1 MDHYKIIRT
10 IGVGS
15 SGCVRLAHARGP
27 GGDASVCFCIKEV
40 PLDNLSTD
48 EKRSALREAKILK
61 KLPPHPNIVGFVDAF
76 VEAGSLNI
84 VLEHGEGGDLDAYLK
99 SRRNEPLPEQQI
111 WQWTVQLLLA
121 VAHLH
126 KHKVLHRDIKAK
138 NIFISRDQRLQLG
151 DFGIA
156 RALASTFDKAI
167 TAIGTPFYLSPEICD
182 GKTAEFFSI
191 QMRRGMISMFE
202 NFVKR
207 AIDYCLPK
215 YELATLR
222 HAFEAPSLKELMTLI
237 VEGQPQPVSS
247 RYSADLRVIVS
258 LMLQTQVN
266 VRCSLK
272 ELLALPVIQKQ
283 FLQMVCG
290 MKGVYGREDIPA
302 VLMRREASS
311 ASNERSAQA
320 RPVYVAASAATP
332 PTTKPRASSENP
344 NVPPTPSPND
354 SIFTRIEFARIYI
367 ERELGLDVFM
377 NLYAR
382 ALITDASKD
391 KGNRS
396 MKMVRQLVHC
406 ERKAYG
412 QQGQSRAPVDS
423 TARPRNSR

>member
-15 SGCVRLAHARGP
+15 SGCVRLAHACGP

-40 PLDNLSTD
+40 PLDNLSKD
-48 EKRSALREAKILK
+48 EQRSALREAKILK

-76 VEAGSLNI
+76 VEAGSLHI

-99 SRRNEPLPEQQI
+99 SRKNEPLPEQQI

-182 GKTAEFFSI
+182 GKTAEAFSI
-191 QMRRGMISMFE
+191 QMRRGMTSMFG
-202 NFVKR
+202 NSVKR
-207 AIDYCLPK
+207 AIDYRLPQ

-237 VEGQPQPVSS
+237 VEGQPQPISS
-247 RYSADLRVIVS
+247 HYSADLRVIVS
-258 LMLQTQVN
+258 LMLQTQ
-266 VRCSLK
+266 
-272 ELLALPVIQKQ
+272 
-283 FLQMVCG
+283 MVCG
-290 MKGVYGREDIPA
+290 MKGVYGRKDIPA
-302 VLMRREASS
+302 VLMRSEESS
-311 ASNERSAQA
+311 ASNQRSVQA
-320 RPVYVAASAATP
+320 RPVSVAASAATS
-332 PTTKPRASSENP
+332 PTTKPKAPSESP

-377 NLYAR
+377 KLYAR
-382 ALITDASKD
+382 ALITDASND
-391 KGNRS
+391 KGSRS
-396 MKMVRQLVHC
+396 RKMVRQLVDC
-406 ERKAYG
+406 ERNAYG
-412 QQGQSRAPVDS
+412 QQGPSRAPVDS

>member
-15 SGCVRLAHARGP
+15 SGCVRLAHARVP
-27 GGDASVCFCIKEV
+27 GGDASVRFCIKEV
-40 PLDNLSTD
+40 PLDNLSKD
-48 EKRSALREAKILK
+48 EQRSALREAKILK
-61 KLPPHPNIVGFVDAF
+61 KLPPHPNVVGFVDAF
-76 VEAGSLNI
+76 VEAGSLHI

-99 SRRNEPLPEQQI
+99 SRKNEPLPEQQI
-111 WQWTVQLLLA
+111 WRWTVQLLLA

-126 KHKVLHRDIKAK
+126 RHKVLHRDIKAK
-138 NIFISRDQRLQLG
+138 NIFISRDKRLQLG

-182 GKTAEFFSI
+182 GKTAEFFLL
-191 QMRRGMISMFE
+191 QMRHGMISMLR
-202 NFVKR
+202 NLVKQ
-207 AIDYCLPK
+207 AIDHCPPQ

-237 VEGQPQPVSS
+237 VEGQSQPISS
-247 RYSADLRVIVS
+247 RYSADLRVIIS
-258 LMLQTQVN
+258 LMLQT
-266 VRCSLK
+266 
-272 ELLALPVIQKQ
+272 
-283 FLQMVCG
+283 QMVCG
-290 MKGVYGREDIPA
+290 MKGVYGRKDIPA
-302 VLMRREASS
+302 VLMRSEESS
-311 ASNERSAQA
+311 ASNQPSVQA
-320 RPVYVAASAATP
+320 RPVSAAASAATP
-332 PTTKPRASSENP
+332 PATKMRAAAASP

-377 NLYAR
+377 KLYAR
-382 ALITDASKD
+382 ALITDASTD
-391 KGNRS
+391 KGSRS
-396 MKMVRQLVHC
+396 MKMVRQLVDC